1 MKNTVTVEKPLRRN
15 LKLAS
20 ALMCVISLCFIAVLV
35 SVAQIGKLNLN
46 GQVTNVTGV
55 LTGVF
60 EEESNAL
67 TIDGDKFFNVVWGD
81 DEDVNFED
89 YKGKEITIVTS
100 QKTFGA
106 SNPWVLGLIVDG
118 ETIVDYNKTIQSK
131 TAENDELKTVFI
143 AVTAVVCV
151 ATCAVMIWRFNTPP
165 LVERVLYHEF
175 AEFACNRQPPCP
187 ERKKMLWYVCGF
199 IIGLVALAIPS
210 LVLDANAETFADMS
224 PVGLAF
230 AIGWIAYAVLGIAV
244 TIVLRVWADHREKK
258 FYAEKLPFDFS
269 DISHFTMR
277 KSVKEKMQQELRKAY
292 DDNPDLYPD
301 GGNGYDVLFQEGRA
315 HVQVAEYEQQ
325 KNNAQ
330 IVAPSAEEVFGSTD
344 TNTDTAK
351 PADTYDEPTYRTI
364 MTLTYDEMNL
374 EAVAHYRKCA
384 RPMTIIIKSR
394 LTKNADF
401 PDEFEN
407 DLHFVL
413 DSNLLGTL
421 RKYNVAVENLDYIL
435 NNKAQLM
442 KENCTFS
449 KIREQNRVI
458 KTEK

>member
-1 MKNTVTVEKPLRRN
+1 MNNTVTVEKPLRRN

-20 ALMCVISLCFIAVLV
+20 ALLCVFSLCFIAILV

-46 GQVTNVTGV
+46 GQVTNVTGM

-67 TIDGDKFFNVVWGD
+67 TLDNDKYFNVVWGD
-81 DEDVNFED
+81 DEEVNFED

-100 QKTFGA
+100 QKTFGI
-106 SNPWVLGLIVDG
+106 SNPWVLGLVVDG
-118 ETIVDYNKTIQSK
+118 QTIVDYNKTIQSK
-131 TAENDELKTVFI
+131 TAENNELKTFFI

-199 IIGLVALAIPS
+199 IIGLVALAIP
-210 LVLDANAETFADMS
+210 LLALDANAETFADMS

-230 AIGWIAYAVLGIAV
+230 AIGWIVYAVLGIVV
-244 TIVLRVWADHREKK
+244 TVILRIWSDNREKK
-258 FYAEKLPFDFS
+258 FYDENLPFDFS
-269 DISHFTMR
+269 DISHVTMR

-292 DDNPDLYPD
+292 DDYPDLYPD
-301 GGNGYDVLFQEGRA
+301 GGNGYEVLFQDGLVK
-315 HVQVAEYEQQ
+315 VQTENIESSGSFERVFT
-325 KNNAQ
+325 
-330 IVAPSAEEVFGSTD
+330 PSAEEVFGTTD
-344 TNTDTAK
+344 GDADTAATSNELWKK
-351 PADTYDEPTYRTI
+351 PRYKTV
-364 MTLTYDEMNL
+364 MTLTYGEMNL
-374 EAVAHYRKCA
+374 EAVAHYRRCS

-394 LTKNADF
+394 LTKNSDF
-401 PDEFEN
+401 PEEFEH

-413 DSNLLGTL
+413 DSNLLNTL
-421 RKYNVAVENLDYIL
+421 RKYNVKVENLDYL
-435 NNKAQLM
+435 LDNKAQLM
-442 KENCTFS
+442 KENCTLR
-449 KIREQNRVI
+449 KIREQ
-458 KTEK
+458 KK